1 MAVSMMPVVVLIVC
15 KTVIAGPAD
24 QNSDKTGWENRDWA
38 YENSMMVCRRQ
49 EVQMFDQAEAMGASP
64 QPFNPQI
71 CAASAVKLW
80 AQWDVDHK
88 SSQWRTW
95 RVACPAPM
103 KQDLTGDGPSP
114 DDPTIGYILP
124 DCGHRDTV
132 ICETDS
138 VI

>member
-1 MAVSMMPVVVLIVC
+1 MDVSYPAVVVLIVC
-15 KTVIAGPAD
+15 KTVIAGPPD
-24 QNSDKTGWENRDWA
+24 QNSDKTGWQNREWA

-49 EVQMFDQAEAMGASP
+49 EVLMYDTAEAQGADH
-64 QPFNPQI
+64 QPFNPQL

-80 AQWDVDHK
+80 SQWDVDHRDTA
-88 SSQWRTW
+88 WRTW
-95 RVACPAPM
+95 RVACPVPM

-114 DDPTIGYILP
+114 DDPIVGWVLP

-132 ICETDS
+132 VCDTDS